1 LAESVHPVTKDLSSR
16 NWFRLDKPELKKKN
30 KKKKKTKRVDEAHLA
45 PVAKWM
51 ASMLD
56 VEI

>member
-1 LAESVHPVTKDLSSR
+1 MAKSLNPVTEDLSSR
-16 NWFRLDKPELKKKN
+16 NWFRLDKPEVG
-30 KKKKKTKRVDEAHLA
+30 KTNEKRVDEAHLA
-45 PVAKWM
+45 QVAKWM